1 MFEISDKTLRLIK
14 KTCKGKKH
22 LKLTIGYLTDNN
34 SVVKIYNENGELD
47 ATTKYHYEV
56 GSITKT
62 FTASLLSKY
71 VFENKLSLNDSIQR
85 YIEELRED
93 EYYPTLLRLAT
104 HSSGYLARLPLNKRE
119 YFNLILGLI
128 SGGGDMS
135 KNNPITMELNK
146 MKMLLEKNKLKDKE
160 YSWKYSNFGMAL
172 IGNVLGNV
180 SGRGYWE
187 TMNEFVQSELGLS
200 DTYLGASNN
209 NLHGYDRK
217 NNDCGN
223 WEWKKDNLMSPAG
236 AISSTAYDLLE
247 YAKINIEEEKPYLY
261 LGHKKH
267 GNGNKKYDMGLGWW
281 LLKKNNHVIVHGGGT
296 GCFSSFLGIDKEK
309 KVASVVLA
317 NYRLG
322 MNDDEK
328 IGITLLESLQKSR
341 DEEELST
348 KW

>member
-1 MFEISDKTLRLIK
+1 MFEISDETLRLIK

-22 LKLTIGYLTDNN
+22 LKLTIGYLTGNN
-34 SVVKIYNENGELD
+34 SVIKIYNENGELD
-47 ATTKYHYEV
+47 ATKKYHYEV

-62 FTASLLSKY
+62 FTVSLLSKY
-71 VFENKLSLNDSIQR
+71 VFENKLSLNDSIQK

-104 HSSGYLARLPLNKRE
+104 HSAGYSERLPLNKRE
-119 YFNLILGLI
+119 YFSLILGLI
-128 SGGGDMS
+128 SGSGDMS
-135 KNNPITMELNK
+135 KNNPLTMDLNK
-146 MKMLLEKNKLKDKE
+146 MKMLLEKNKLKDAD

-172 IGNVLGNV
+172 IGNVLGIV
-180 SGRGYWE
+180 SGRDYWE
-187 TMNEFVQSELGLS
+187 TMNEFVQNELGLS
-200 DTYLGASNN
+200 DTYLGTSNN

-223 WEWKKDNLMSPAG
+223 WEWNKDNLMSSAG
-236 AISSTAYDLLE
+236 AISSTADDLLK
-247 YAKINIEEEKPYLY
+247 YAKINIDEEKPYLS
-261 LGHKKH
+261 LCHKKH

-281 LLKKNNHVIVHGGGT
+281 LLKKNNHVILHGGGT

-328 IGITLLESLQKSR
+328 IGISLLESLQKSK
-341 DEEELST
+341 DE
-348 KW
+348 